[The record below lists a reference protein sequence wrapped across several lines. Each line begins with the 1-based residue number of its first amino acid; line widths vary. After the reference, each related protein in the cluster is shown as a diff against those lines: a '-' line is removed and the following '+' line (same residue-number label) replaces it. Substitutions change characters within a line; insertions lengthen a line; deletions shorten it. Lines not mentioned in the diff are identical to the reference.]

1 MVIGNSS
8 SGIIEAAS
16 FKKPVVN
23 LGCRQQGRE
32 KGENILNC
40 SFIEEKIDY
49 SLKRAL
55 SDKFIKKVKKVKN
68 IYYKKN
74 ASKIIVDTCRR
85 FKLNENF
92 KKFYDLKFQKNTK
105 FKIRNQ

>member
-16 FKKPVVN
+16 LKPVVN

-55 SDKFIKKVKKVKN
+55 SDKFIKKVKKVK
-68 IYYKKN
+68 IFIIKKMQ
-74 ASKIIVDTCRR
+74 V
-85 FKLNENF
+85 KLLLIPVE
-92 KKFYDLKFQKNTK
+92 DLN
-105 FKIRNQ
+105 